1 MILVILDKVQVGL
14 MAVIS
19 ILSLTRAQV
28 VSGTCLK
35 LVLLGVIKQPRM
47 QARPVTKLWRV
58 DNGRMGPYTG
68 RPGLTSFPHN
78 FG

>member
-1 MILVILDKVQVGL
+1 MILAILDKVQVGL

-47 QARPVTKLWRV
+47 QARPVTKLVEGGQRPH
-58 DNGRMGPYTG
+58 GPLY
-68 RPGLTSFPHN
+68 RKAWAYELPS
-78 FG
+78 

>member
-1 MILVILDKVQVGL
+1 MMLALPGCLSDLSDLDKVQVGL

-19 ILSLTRAQV
+19 ILSLTKAQV

-47 QARPVTKLWRV
+47 QR
-58 DNGRMGPYTG
+58 GR
-68 RPGLTSFPHN
+68 
-78 FG
+78 